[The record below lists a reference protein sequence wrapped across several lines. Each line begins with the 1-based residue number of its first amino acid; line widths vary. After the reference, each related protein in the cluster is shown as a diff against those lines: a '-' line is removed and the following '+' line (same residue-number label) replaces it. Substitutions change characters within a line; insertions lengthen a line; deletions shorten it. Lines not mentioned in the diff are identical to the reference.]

1 MAELYKRIEN
11 LCQKKGISITQMCK
25 ECGASRGSL
34 GDLANNRIHSLSANT
49 LQKIASYFEIS
60 IDELIG
66 NDKNDLIEN
75 NAIPPKTVDEDIRRI
90 QRAKSKMPQKEWNK
104 FMEIALKSFGLYF
117 SSDYVD
123 EDTDE

>member
-1 MAELYKRIEN
+1 MVELYKRIER
-11 LCQKKGISITQMCK
+11 LCKEKGISITQMCK
-25 ECGASRGSL
+25 DCGASRGSL
-34 GDLANNRIHSLSANT
+34 GDLANNRIQSLSSNT
-49 LQKIASYFEIS
+49 LQKIAFYFEIS

-66 NDKNDLIEN
+66 NEKYDLIEN

-117 SSDYVD
+117 SSGYVD
-123 EDTDE
+123 DDTDE